1 MRLYHLI
8 KGGEYMVIYSQD
20 RGQVFNA
27 SKKSIMVQGNKIV
40 SGIRVKEVLGE
51 YPEDERAMEVLHEIF
66 QCLRCRKGSYVMP
79 IK

>member
-1 MRLYHLI
+1 
-8 KGGEYMVIYSQD
+8 MVIYSQD
-20 RGQVFNA
+20 RGKVFNA

-51 YPEDERAMEVLHEIF
+51 YREDERAMEVLHEIF
-66 QCLRCRKGSYVMP
+66 QCLRCKKGSYAMP